1 MMNTSRETLKKDWH
15 PADIKAA
22 LEKEGWNFAR
32 IAREYSFINR
42 RSPGNVLRIP
52 WARTESIIGEIIGI
66 PPAEIWPSRYDEKGQ
81 PIKRRSNHPIRV
93 PKRKGPRND

>member
-1 MMNTSRETLKKDWH
+1 MNPSRKTPGNDWH

-22 LEKEGWNFAR
+22 LEKKGWTFAR
-32 IAREYSFINR
+32 LAREYDYSNR

-52 WARTESIIGEIIGI
+52 WARTESIIGEILGI
-66 PPAEIWPSRYDEKGQ
+66 SPTEIWPSRYDEQGQ
-81 PIKRRSNHPIRV
+81 PIKRRSNSPVRV